1 VIVQKYHHMHVG
13 THEYADMLEWLA
25 ARSWLPVSIDAIK
38 ADHDANAKNGCVF
51 LPYPTETWVRD
62 DDRMAAASTNKHW
75 FLTNDRLIAAGWTM
89 VHLYDLSKVM
99 RVIRDVA
106 GFRCRGCQT
115 VYPWPGTED
124 NWRPVFECFPTEY
137 DPETDAICALCARAA
152 DDVAMKRPRA
162 IERAIKMPWIIQN
175 AREAVRDIRTLPR
188 KRLPALVRNR
198 LTVIELLLG
207 IEEPS
212 P

>member
-1 VIVQKYHHMHVG
+1 
-13 THEYADMLEWLA
+13 MLEWLA

-38 ADHDANAKNGCVF
+38 ADHDANAKNGCMF

-62 DDRMAAASTNKHW
+62 DDRMAASSVKNHGFWVTD
-75 FLTNDRLIAAGWTM
+75 DRLIASGWNM
-89 VHLYDLSKVM
+89 VHLYDLKTVM
-99 RVIRDVA
+99 QFIRDVA
-106 GFRCRGCQT
+106 GLRCRGCQQ
-115 VYPWPGTED
+115 VYSWPKE
-124 NWRPVFECFPTEY
+124 NWRSVLECFPTEY

-162 IERAIKMPWIIQN
+162 IERAVKMPWIIQN